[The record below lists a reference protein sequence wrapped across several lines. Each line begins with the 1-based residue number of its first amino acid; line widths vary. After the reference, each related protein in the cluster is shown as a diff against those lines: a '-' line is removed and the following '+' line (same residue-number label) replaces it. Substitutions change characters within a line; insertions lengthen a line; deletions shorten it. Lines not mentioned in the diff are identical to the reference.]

1 MKPCLKDYLVQEG
14 VINPDAFA
22 GLKAFKDE
30 MTFLYE
36 QCINNPPINE
46 NNKVRMPGQHAL
58 LRRQKSLKEGF
69 ELSKETMIAL
79 KSISEKFD
87 IVL

>member
-1 MKPCLKDYLVQEG
+1 MCIRDR
-14 VINPDAFA
+14 
-22 GLKAFKDE
+22 
-30 MTFLYE
+30 
-36 QCINNPPINE
+36 CINNPPINE
-46 NNKVRMPGQHAL
+46 NSKVRMPGQHAL

>member
-1 MKPCLKDYLVQEG
+1 MNLSTFVQ
-14 VINPDAFA
+14 VIDPEAFA

-87 IVL
+87 VVL